1 MISPCSGT
9 IAFGLFLSVQ
19 HLVLDTDDPLG
30 NAKRYIPGYIFL
42 VGFVISMVTLIKGL
56 RHVGLEVSYGEAAL
70 YATGIGL
77 LTMAIGFLAIRK
89 IRPDEA
95 GSAEDRIA
103 NLERLFGVLMI
114 FTACSMAFAHGSNDV
129 ANAIGPLAAVN
140 GVVQNGGAF
149 AAQSELPFWTLL
161 LGGALLWGLRP
172 LGIG

>member
-1 MISPCSGT
+1 
-9 IAFGLFLSVQ
+9 
-19 HLVLDTDDPLG
+19 
-30 NAKRYIPGYIFL
+30 
-42 VGFVISMVTLIKGL
+42 MVTLIKGL

-95 GSAEDRIA
+95 GSAEDRMA

-129 ANAIGPLAAVN
+129 ANAIGPLAAAN
-140 GVVQNGGAF
+140 GSCRTVAPSLPNQNCHFGPCCSVAGV
-149 AAQSELPFWTLL
+149 S
-161 LGGALLWGLRP
+161 LWGLRP
-172 LGIG
+172 WGIG